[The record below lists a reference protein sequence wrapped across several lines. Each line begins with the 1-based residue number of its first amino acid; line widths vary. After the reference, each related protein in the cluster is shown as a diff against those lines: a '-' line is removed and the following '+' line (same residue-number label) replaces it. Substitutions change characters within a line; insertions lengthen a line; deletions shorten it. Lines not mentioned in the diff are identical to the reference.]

1 VLLAWSAPGWRAGDS
16 RRAAVLHGV
25 RKDRQ
30 AMSDIIERAALAM
43 LEYERWV
50 IGPEAGNGYHYEGT
64 TADAI
69 IAAHV
74 GGNFAEWASLAGRAI
89 ARAAELR
96 GESAT
101 ASRVRGQQAKRNDQ
115 RTGRRTIPKHA
126 RSAA

>member
-1 VLLAWSAPGWRAGDS
+1 MNAIVE
-16 RRAAVLHGV
+16 
-25 RKDRQ
+25 Q
-30 AMSDIIERAALAM
+30 AALAM

-50 IGPEAGNGYHYEGT
+50 IGPGAGNGYHYEGT
-64 TADAI
+64 TADAV

-74 GGNFAEWASLAGRAI
+74 GGNFAEWAHLAGRTI
-89 ARAAELR
+89 SRAAELR

-101 ASRVRGQQAKRNDQ
+101 ASRVRGQRAKRNDQ